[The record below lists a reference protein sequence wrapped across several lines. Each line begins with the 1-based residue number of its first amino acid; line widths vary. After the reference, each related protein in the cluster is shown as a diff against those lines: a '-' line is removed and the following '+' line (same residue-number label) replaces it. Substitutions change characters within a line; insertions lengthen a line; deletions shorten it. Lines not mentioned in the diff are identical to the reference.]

1 MGYRYIGSKA
11 RIADEIIEYVKETA
25 TMESGGFFVDAFSGT
40 GVVAEKAAQI
50 GWPVHVNDMMT
61 NAVIMSEARLLSSV
75 DVPFDCFGSYEEVI
89 KVLNGLSG
97 VEGFIWREYSPA
109 SKRFQLN
116 ERRYF
121 TEENAKKIDAISA
134 KIHHWKD
141 EKTISHKEFV
151 LLMSDLIQAVNN
163 VANIAGTY
171 GCFLSRWTKQ
181 AKENLVLSTSP
192 LKKAQTIYRTSN
204 CDVFAVE
211 SQPEDIVYFDPP
223 YTKRQYASYYH
234 ILETIVCGDQPEV
247 TGVSGLRP
255 WKDKASVFCYK
266 TKALNALSELI
277 LKQRANRVI
286 LSYSNEGH
294 IRLEELVDRL
304 SPYGEVFLVELKTIG
319 RYRPNRTAVE
329 NSTEVNE
336 FLVDFRRK

>member
-11 RIADEIIEYVKETA
+11 RIADEIIEYIKETA
-25 TMESGGFFVDAFSGT
+25 TIKSGGFFVDAFSGT

-50 GWPVHVNDMMT
+50 GWPVHVNDMMI
-61 NAVIMSEARLLSSV
+61 NAVIMSEARLLSLV
-75 DVPFDCFGSYEEVI
+75 DVPFDYFGGYEEVI

-97 VEGFIWREYSPA
+97 EEGFIWREYSPA
-109 SKRFQLN
+109 SKKSQPI

-134 KIHHWKD
+134 TIHRWKKEKI
-141 EKTISHKEFV
+141 ISHKEFV

-171 GCFLSRWTKQ
+171 GCFLSRWTTQ
-181 AKENLVLSTSP
+181 AKENLTLSVSL
-192 LKKAQTIYRTSN
+192 LKKTPIIYKTSN
-204 CDVFAVE
+204 DDVFAIE

-255 WKDKASVFCYK
+255 WKDKSSVFCYK
-266 TKALNALSELI
+266 TKALNALLELI
-277 LKQRANRVI
+277 LQQRANRVI

-294 IRLEELVDRL
+294 IKLEELVNRL
-304 SPYGEVFLVELKTIG
+304 SPYGEVILVELKTIG
-319 RYRPNRTAVE
+319 RYRPNRAAVE
-329 NSTEVNE
+329 NSAEVNE

>member
-11 RIADEIIEYVKETA
+11 RIANEIIEYIKKTA
-25 TMESGGFFVDAFSGT
+25 NFESEGFFIDAFSGT
-40 GVVAEKAAQI
+40 GVVAENAAKI
-50 GWPVHVNDMMT
+50 GWPVHINDMMI
-61 NAVIMSEARLLSSV
+61 NAIIMSEARLLSLIE
-75 DVPFDCFGSYEEVI
+75 VPFNYFGGYEEVI
-89 KVLNGLSG
+89 NILNNVTPL
-97 VEGFIWREYSPA
+97 EGFIWREYSPA
-109 SKRFQLN
+109 SRRFQQN

-121 TEENAKKIDAISA
+121 TEENAKKIDAISTTV
-134 KIHHWKD
+134 IQWKK
-141 EKTISHKEFV
+141 EKVISHKEFV

-171 GCFLSRWTKQ
+171 GCFLSKWTAQ
-181 AKENLVLSTSP
+181 AKESLLLRTSV
-192 LKKAQTIYRTSN
+192 LKKSQSLYKVSN
-204 CDVFAVE
+204 CDVFDLE
-211 SQPEDIVYFDPP
+211 SNPADILYLDPP

-234 ILETIVCGDQPEV
+234 ILETIVCGDHPEV

-277 LKQRANRVI
+277 LKQKANRII

-294 IRLEELVDRL
+294 IQLEELVERL
-304 SPYGEVFLVELKTIG
+304 SPYGEVLIVELKTIG
-319 RYRPNRTAVE
+319 RYRPNRTAVKN
-329 NSTEVNE
+329 NSEVNE